1 MEKFSEGRFKQR
13 SLIKFLTAGKV
24 PPN

>member
-13 SLIKFLTAGKV
+13 SLIKFLTAEKV